1 MRRPLMIVVGG
12 PAGSG
17 KSTAFPVSDF
27 GVDPFNIDD
36 RAAELNGGS
45 YRSIPPEIRARANQ
59 ECEVLHRRA
68 HPRRPKLRR
77 RDHAPELALR
87 AIPEPALG
95 TPFLREVDQTW
106 WSRSFFG
113 AIAPGAQNEPR
124 FQQKPWEIVVE
135 PNAEKE

>member
-1 MRRPLMIVVGG
+1 MIVVGG

-59 ECEVLHRRA
+59 ECEAFIEEHIRDGQSFAVETT
-68 HPRRPKLRR
+68 LR
-77 RDHAPELALR
+77 
-87 AIPEPALG
+87 
-95 TPFLREVDQTW
+95 
-106 WSRSFFG
+106 S
-113 AIAPGAQNEPR
+113 
-124 FQQKPWEIVVE
+124 
-135 PNAEKE
+135 